1 MERKDMEKFKTC
13 AKIAGVT
20 VAVLVL
26 APVVAVFGLT
36 VLGLAFGMSVLM
48 TTFVVV
54 MAWRHQ
60 QTTEAKTDEQ
70 DVGLSEAEPA

>member
-1 MERKDMEKFKTC
+1 MERKDMEKFKTY
-13 AKIAGVT
+13 AKIARVT

-36 VLGLAFGMSVLM
+36 VLGLAFCMSVLM

-54 MAWRHQ
+54 MA
-60 QTTEAKTDEQ
+60 
-70 DVGLSEAEPA
+70 